1 MLKFLRGGL
10 RRVCCS
16 DAKRPPLGRLSDI
29 TRIWFSPLPA
39 KSKWIQPCSVNYLE
53 NELQKETHVVKVLDG
68 VLVVLYNKSRDKLI
82 FVRQFRAAVYQGR
95 LSCQQPKIP
104 RGDVDLQ
111 KFPPEMGITLELC
124 AGQVDKDKS
133 LEDIAREEIL
143 EECGYDVPADGL
155 QKVFQYRS
163 GVGIS
168 SGGQALFYCE
178 VCDEQRVSAGGGVDK
193 EVIQVVELSLDEAR
207 QLVRTGNRTNGGP
220 ALLVGVMWFLLNK
233 APKSS

>member
-1 MLKFLRGGL
+1 MLKFFRGGL
-10 RRVCCS
+10 RRVCCF
-16 DAKRPPLGRLSDI
+16 DAKKSAFGRLSNI

-39 KSKWIQPCSVNYLE
+39 KSQWIKPCCVLYLE
-53 NELQKETHVVKVLDG
+53 NEMKKETHIVKVLDG

-82 FVRQFRAAVYQGR
+82 FVRQFRAAVYQAQ
-95 LSCQQPKIP
+95 LSRKQPITK
-104 RGDVDLQ
+104 GDVDLQ
-111 KFPPEMGITLELC
+111 KFPPELGITLELC
-124 AGQVDKDKS
+124 AGQVDKDQS
-133 LEDIAREEIL
+133 LKNIAREEIL
-143 EECGYDVPADGL
+143 EECGYDVPTDSI
-155 QKVFQYRS
+155 QPIFHYRS

-168 SGGQALFYCE
+168 SGAQALFYCE

-207 QLVRTGNRTNGGP
+207 ELVKTGMTTNGGP